1 MKNVRII
8 YRRLEQPLRKYGY
21 INLNHKIVNNKDDL
35 VELASIFRD
44 TRYETFRIIYL
55 KENYIAG
62 YESVS
67 TKTPTNVDIFYK
79 YRKGRSRCER
89 CFYKIA
95 DRKNRLQAD
104 SYYLV
109 HNHPSDNAKASSED
123 LKLTQEFSKKI
134 KGFKGHLIVNS
145 DSYAWISIDD
155 KGVAVAEN
163 YLKVNLKKSKKIEK
177 RLKNKTIYDLKICN
191 RDDFVALMHNIK
203 NSKNYSTAILT
214 DCFGKIRLVL
224 DVYNN
229 FINMKPAQ
237 LKGYFKNLARTTG
250 ASRVLFATTDN
261 ETYKRAL
268 EHYKNGTFKDCICY
282 KNDIKEIY
290 VYEKAELQEKDLFDG
305 DLSKS
310 EVSETS
316 KSFRINE
323 TSQPYQHNNEF
334 TEKLRVLYK
343 EVGKKPRIIDIDDT
357 LEAKQKLVGGL
368 IEVVPYD
375 DVLLICNEEGKIMN
389 LSPNL
394 IFDYDYIAGN
404 CFLIGD
410 DYENAG
416 FKSLSKQEI
425 MKYKTDL
432 EYRSFEGIRQPK
444 NTERDNPSKRQS
456 DMELWLFKKYRARW
470 K

>member
-214 DCFGKIRLVL
+214 DSKCNIRLVL
-224 DVYNN
+224 DIPNKMFN
-229 FINMKPAQ
+229 QKLENLNGF
-237 LKGYFKNLARTTG
+237 FKNIARNSG
-250 ASRVLFATTDN
+250 ATRVFIGTQDK
-261 ETYKRAL
+261 ETYNKIL
-268 EHYKNGTFKDCICY
+268 EHQKYGTIKDMVY
-282 KNDIKEIY
+282 FDKKSNLIKT
-290 VYEKAELQEKDLFDG
+290 EKITESQNLFDKE
-305 DLSKS
+305 KS
-310 EVSETS
+310 RKV
-316 KSFRINE
+316 KRN
-323 TSQPYQHNNEF
+323 
-334 TEKLRVLYK
+334 R
-343 EVGKKPRIIDIDDT
+343 
-357 LEAKQKLVGGL
+357 
-368 IEVVPYD
+368 
-375 DVLLICNEEGKIMN
+375 DV
-389 LSPNL
+389 
-394 IFDYDYIAGN
+394 
-404 CFLIGD
+404 
-410 DYENAG
+410 
-416 FKSLSKQEI
+416 
-425 MKYKTDL
+425 
-432 EYRSFEGIRQPK
+432 R
-444 NTERDNPSKRQS
+444 
-456 DMELWLFKKYRARW
+456 
-470 K
+470 